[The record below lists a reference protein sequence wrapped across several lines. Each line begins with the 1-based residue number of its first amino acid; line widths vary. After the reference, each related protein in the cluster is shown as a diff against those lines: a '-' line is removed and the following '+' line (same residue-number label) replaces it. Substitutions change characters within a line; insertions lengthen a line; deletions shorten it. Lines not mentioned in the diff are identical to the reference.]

1 MKILVTG
8 ADGFAGA
15 WLVRTLLAAKH
26 AVVGTHRLGGAPSR
40 LLTAAETSAIAWRPL
55 ELASSESVEAV
66 VAGGWDAV
74 VHLAAVSSGTDARRD
89 PGLAWEVN
97 AAGTARLAESLARR
111 RVEGEGDPLLLLAST
126 AEVYGMGQRA
136 ARLETDPLEPCSPYA
151 ASKLGAEVAAGE
163 TGRRTGL
170 RVILARPF
178 PHTGP
183 GQDHRFV
190 VPALAGRIRMAK
202 RIGAPAIKTGSLEPV
217 RDFLDVRDV
226 AAAYLALLERGVPGQ
241 AYNIASGSG
250 VPLRAIVERL
260 EALVGWR
267 VITEHEPGLARR
279 ADILHLVGD
288 AARLRE
294 ATGWSPRFSL
304 DQTLQDLLD
313 AQTD

>member
-1 MKILVTG
+1 VKILVTG

-15 WLVRTLLAAKH
+15 WLVRALLAAKH
-26 AVVGTHRLGGAPSR
+26 AVVGTHRLGGTPSR
-40 LLTAAETSAIAWRPL
+40 LLTAAECAAIAWRPL
-55 ELASSESVEAV
+55 ELASSESVESV
-66 VAGGWDAV
+66 VAGRWDAV

-111 RVEGEGDPLLLLAST
+111 RIEGEGDPLLLLAST
-126 AEVYGMGQRA
+126 AEVYGMGRGA
-136 ARLETDPLEPCSPYA
+136 PRLETDPLEPCSPYA
-151 ASKLGAEVAAGE
+151 ASKLGAEVAALE

-170 RVILARPF
+170 RVIVARPF

-217 RDFLDVRDV
+217 RDFLDVRDI
-226 AAAYLALLERGVPGQ
+226 ADAYLALVERGAPGE

-250 VPLRAIVERL
+250 VALRAVVERL

-288 AARLRE
+288 AEKLRA
-294 ATGWSPRFSL
+294 ATGWSPGISL